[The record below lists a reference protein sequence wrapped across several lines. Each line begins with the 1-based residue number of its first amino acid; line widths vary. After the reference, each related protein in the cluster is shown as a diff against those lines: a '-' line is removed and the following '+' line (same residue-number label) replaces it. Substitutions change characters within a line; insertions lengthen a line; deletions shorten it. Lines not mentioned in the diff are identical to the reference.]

1 MTVAVKVESCPT
13 CSFKPKVD
21 KFTEMCNNMFGDKM
35 EIASEDGGGKG
46 MCVISIG
53 DDVVFEKKGKGK
65 GKGKHKDKGKHE
77 DKGKGKHKANDE
89 WGEEGDR
96 GKGKG
101 KDKAKDNDNYV
112 EAGTD
117 KGK

>member
-65 GKGKHKDKGKHE
+65 GKGKHE